1 MSGELPPAL
10 RAAVE
15 ALAGE
20 HPGRDL
26 AAASAALSA
35 DYRAGRGTRFSRP
48 VDLAAYAVTRLPA
61 TFAAARAAMA
71 EAAARTDFM
80 PRSLIDLGCGPGSAA
95 WAAVEAF
102 PTVEQV
108 EMVDSHAG
116 MLATGRSLAA
126 GAPPALAVAT
136 WVSASIDDALKRP
149 SSADLVVSSYAFN
162 ELPPDRLKACA
173 TALTRLSS
181 GLVVIVE
188 PGSVA
193 GFGAVRALRAGLTAA
208 GWSILAPCPGDGPCP
223 VEPPDW
229 CHFSQRLPRLR
240 AHRAAKGADVPFED
254 EPYSYVA
261 AAAPGIAVRPA
272 AARILRTPRV
282 TKPGT
287 EFRLC
292 TPSGIAAERVATR
305 DRNRARLT
313 RKCGWGDE
321 FPLTPAS
328 PADAAIDPRPTPRE

>member
-15 ALAGE
+15 ALAAE
-20 HPGRDL
+20 FPGREL

-48 VDLAAYAVTRLPA
+48 VELAAYAVTRLPA
-61 TFAAARAAMA
+61 TFAAARAALA
-71 EAAARTDFM
+71 EAAARTDFA
-80 PRSLIDLGCGPGSAA
+80 PASLIDLGCGPGSAA

-102 PTVEQV
+102 STVTRT
-108 EMVDSHAG
+108 EMIDSHAG
-116 MLATGRSLAA
+116 MLATGQRLAA
-126 GAPPALAVAT
+126 GAPPALAGAT
-136 WVSASIDDALKRP
+136 WTLLAIDEALKRP
-149 SSADLVVSSYAFN
+149 ASAELVVASYAFN
-162 ELPPDRLKACA
+162 ELPPDRLHASA
-173 TALTRLSS
+173 TALARLSR

-193 GFGAVRALRAGLTAA
+193 GFAAIRALRDGLIAA
-208 GWSILAPCPGDGPCP
+208 GWSILAPCPGDGSCP
-223 VEPPDW
+223 VEAPDW

-240 AHRAAKGADVPFED
+240 AHRAAKGAEVPFED

-272 AARILRTPRV
+272 SARVLRPPQV
-282 TKPGT
+282 TKPAT
-287 EFRLC
+287 RFRLC
-292 TPSGIAAERVATR
+292 TLDGIVNECVATR
-305 DRNRARLT
+305 ERDRTRLT

-321 FPLTPAS
+321 FPLST
-328 PADAAIDPRPTPRE
+328 TNG

>member
-1 MSGELPPAL
+1 LSGELPPAL

-20 HPGRDL
+20 YPGRDL
-26 AAASAALSA
+26 AAASAAISA
-35 DYRAGRGTRFSRP
+35 DYRAGRGTRFARP

-61 TFAAARAAMA
+61 TFAAARAALT
-71 EAAARTDFM
+71 EAAARTDFA

-102 PTVEQV
+102 PAIEQA

-116 MLATGRSLAA
+116 MLGMGRRLAA
-126 GAPPALAVAT
+126 GAPPALAGAAWT
-136 WVSASIDDALKRP
+136 SASIDDALKRP
-149 SSADLVVSSYAFN
+149 ATADLVVSSYAFN
-162 ELPPDRLKACA
+162 ELPPDRLQACA
-173 TALTRLSS
+173 TALARLSR
-181 GLVVIVE
+181 GLVVVVE

-193 GFGAVRALRAGLTAA
+193 GFGAIRALRDGLIAA

-223 VEPPDW
+223 VEAPDW

-240 AHRAAKGADVPFED
+240 AHRAAKSADAPFED

-272 AARILRTPRV
+272 AARILRIPRAG
-282 TKPGT
+282 KPGT

-292 TPSGIAAERVATR
+292 TPSGIVEEHVAAR
-305 DRNRARLT
+305 DRDRARLT

-321 FPLTPAS
+321 FPLS
-328 PADAAIDPRPTPRE
+328 AAK

>member
-1 MSGELPPAL
+1 MSGELPSAL

-20 HPGRDL
+20 FSGREL
-26 AAASAALSA
+26 AAASTALSA

-61 TFAAARAAMA
+61 TFAAAYAAMS
-71 EAAARTDFM
+71 EATARTDFA

-102 PTVEQV
+102 PAIERV

-116 MLATGRSLAA
+116 MLATGQTLAN
-126 GAPPALAVAT
+126 GAPPALARAT
-136 WVSASIDDALKRP
+136 WVSASIDDTLKRTDG
-149 SSADLVVSSYAFN
+149 ADLVVSSYAFN
-162 ELPPDRLKACA
+162 ELPTSRLSACA
-173 TALTRLSS
+173 AALAGLSR
-181 GLVVIVE
+181 GLVIIVE

-193 GFGAVRALRAGLTAA
+193 GFNAIHALRAGLVAA

-223 VEPPDW
+223 IEAPDW

-240 AHRAAKGADVPFED
+240 SHRAAKGAELPFED

-272 AARILRTPRV
+272 AARVLRAPRV
-282 TKPGT
+282 KKPGT
-287 EFRLC
+287 DFRLC
-292 TPSGIAAERVATR
+292 TPSGIVEEHVAAR
-305 DRNRARLT
+305 DRDGTRLT
-313 RKCGWGDE
+313 RKCGWGDA
-321 FPLTPAS
+321 FPLAPA
-328 PADAAIDPRPTPRE
+328 R